1 MKKFWKFLGIT
12 ALAAALIPY
21 RVNKDD
27 ETGDLTLD
35 ALLWQGKKSIRDGEK
50 HINVNFAPWF
60 SPNRTDDLDSLELND
75 GTDGL
80 DVLDEDLDDLEEE
93 FADLEEEFA
102 DLDGDPADPEKKEAG
117 SEPVVEITLSIE
129 KDETDPAQA

>member
-50 HINVNFAPWF
+50 HINVNVAPWF
-60 SPNRTDDLDSLELND
+60 SPNRTDDLDSLELKD
-75 GTDGL
+75 EPEEEF
-80 DVLDEDLDDLEEE
+80 DVLDEDFADTDDGLDAPEEE
-93 FADLEEEFA
+93 
-102 DLDGDPADPEKKEAG
+102 PA
-117 SEPVVEITLSIE
+117 VEITVSIE
-129 KDETDPAQA
+129 KDEADPAQG